1 MIESQKSYINISNR
15 SEIEIKGVKDILS
28 YDAEK
33 IVFDVDGEELILT
46 GSNFYVKKLDVESG
60 ISIITGTLDALSF
73 NTASNKN
80 QKSFLASLFK

>member
-1 MIESQKSYINISNR
+1 MSEIQKNYININNR

-33 IVFDVDGEELILT
+33 IAFDINGEELILT
-46 GSNFYVKKLDVESG
+46 GNNFYVKKLDVESG
-60 ISIITGTLDALSF
+60 VSIITGNLDALSF
-73 NTASNKN
+73 NTTSNKN